1 MSINPLMP
9 LYEDLKQKIKQY
21 EVQKQIEFD
30 NALNELRKYRYPSRF
45 ENQYE
50 GKIFQSKN
58 SGPFQVTEYFNYD
71 KIAIVFLNSGYQMFV
86 RANNLSRGEVRDP
99 YAVSIMGVGYIGV
112 GPYRIDTTPFDR
124 MIYSRWRGILDRCY
138 VKREGRK
145 FVNQE
150 WHNYQYFAAWFYSEF
165 YEIPYISIYD
175 MAVDKDILFPRNE
188 EYGPYKCLIL
198 PNFINSKIQLKEYD
212 REQIRRFD
220 EGTMTQFEILKL
232 MKHKAQREEIIRS
245 LADHYRDIL
254 PFHVYQAIKKYQ
266 MF

>member
-1 MSINPLMP
+1 MLLM
-9 LYEDLKQKIKQY
+9 
-21 EVQKQIEFD
+21 
-30 NALNELRKYRYPSRF
+30 
-45 ENQYE
+45 NQYE

-99 YAVSIMGVGYIGV
+99 YAVSIMGVGYIGA

-165 YEIPYISIYD
+165 YEIPYVSIYD

-245 LADHYRDIL
+245 LADQYRDIL